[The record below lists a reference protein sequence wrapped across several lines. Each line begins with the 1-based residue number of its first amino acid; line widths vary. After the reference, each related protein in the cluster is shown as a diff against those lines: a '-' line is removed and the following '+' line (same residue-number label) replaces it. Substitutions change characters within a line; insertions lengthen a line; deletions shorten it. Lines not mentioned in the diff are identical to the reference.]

1 MDLLNRFTAAMDVLE
16 RHMKTDDIYY
26 WNRQMMLFVSL
37 GQATERAHVVR
48 FQGKGLQSVKD
59 QARNWLR
66 KQPETEWLKL
76 DIARNFEA
84 LSFEALNERVGDTRK
99 NYFRRGIAFDRKM
112 QCAYLEEELNG
123 NAVLSKDPTHE
134 ELHINLTNL
143 SNYAHQQG
151 RTERIAFH
159 PTSPCLLFDTL
170 GVFADETPHVLEV
183 TRDVEK
189 IRDTTSALPS
199 EIKTIVAQSSEYLAR
214 QVRANGRFQYGY
226 FPCFDKP
233 IKFYN
238 SLRHASTL
246 YSMIEAYRL
255 TPSEQLRQAIDRAKR
270 YLIEELIVQDGE
282 HSFVLDR
289 ESNEVKLGA
298 NAAAILALTEYMQ
311 TFQTTEEL
319 RLSQRLATGI
329 LSLQQPSGQYL
340 HVLDYPS
347 FALKD
352 AFRIIYYEGEA
363 TYALMRLYALD
374 SDQRWLDSVVRSFD
388 HFIAKSYWK
397 FHDHWLSYSANEL
410 TKWLPEERYF
420 QFGLQNVA
428 PKLDFIHHRETTYP
442 TFLELMLAAREMID
456 RIEALGRA
464 DLLSDFP
471 LEWLDQTIEQRMIYQ
486 RNGFFYPEVAMYMKK
501 PSRIL
506 GSFYIRHHSM
516 RVRIDDVE
524 HNLSGYCRAWTRML
538 KEVPS

>member
-1 MDLLNRFTAAMDVLE
+1 MDLLHRFNTAIDVLE
-16 RHMKTDDIYY
+16 RRMNTEDIYY
-26 WNRQMMLFVSL
+26 WNRQMTLFVSL
-37 GQATERAHVVR
+37 GQATERAYVVR
-48 FQGKGLQSVKD
+48 FHGKNLQSVTD
-59 QARNWLR
+59 QARYWLR
-66 KQPETEWLKL
+66 KQPETDWLKL

-84 LSFEALNERVGDTRK
+84 TTFEALQAQLRMTRK
-99 NYFRRGIAFDRKM
+99 NYFRRGISFDRKM

-123 NAVLSKDPTHE
+123 NAVLTKDPTHD
-134 ELHINLTNL
+134 ELHVNLTNL
-143 SNYAHQQG
+143 TNYTQHQG

-170 GVFADETPHVLEV
+170 GVFAGETPHVLEV

-189 IRDTTSALPS
+189 IRDTTSDLPS
-199 EIKTIVAQSSEYLAR
+199 EIKTIVASSSRYLAR
-214 QVRANGRFQYGY
+214 QVQANGRFRYGY

-233 IKFYN
+233 IRFYN

-255 TPSEQLRQAIDRAKR
+255 APDEVLRDAINRAKR
-270 YLIEELIVQDGE
+270 YLLDELIVRTGDLA
-282 HSFVLDR
+282 FVLDR
-289 ESNEVKLGA
+289 ESNEIKLGA

-311 TFQTTEEL
+311 TFETTQDL
-319 RLSQRLATGI
+319 YVSRQLAEGI
-329 LSLQQPSGQYL
+329 LSLQQASGQYL
-340 HVLDYPS
+340 HVLEYPS
-347 FALKD
+347 FQLKD

-363 TYALMRLYALD
+363 TYALMRLYALNPD
-374 SDQRWLDSVVRSFD
+374 SRWLDSVVRAFD
-388 HFIAKSYWK
+388 HFLAHSYWK
-397 FHDHWLSYSANEL
+397 YHDHWLSYSANEL
-410 TKWLPEERYF
+410 TKQLPEDRYF
-420 QFGLQNVA
+420 QFGLKNVA

-456 RIEALGRA
+456 RMEALGRV
-464 DLLSDFP
+464 DLLADFP
-471 LEWLDQTIEQRMIYQ
+471 LEWLDRTIERRMIYQ

-501 PSRIL
+501 PDRIL

>member
-1 MDLLNRFTAAMDVLE
+1 MDLLTRFNTAIDVLE
-16 RHMKTDDIYY
+16 RRMNTEDIYY
-26 WNRQMMLFVSL
+26 WNRQMTLFVSL
-37 GQATERAHVVR
+37 GQATERACVVR
-48 FQGKGLQSVKD
+48 FQGKNLQSVAD
-59 QARNWLR
+59 QARHWLR
-66 KQPETEWLKL
+66 KQPETDWLKL

-84 LSFEALNERVGDTRK
+84 TTFEALQVQLRMTRK
-99 NYFRRGIAFDRKM
+99 NYFRRGISFDRKM

-123 NAVLSKDPTHE
+123 NAVLTKDPTHD
-134 ELHINLTNL
+134 ELHVNLTNL
-143 SNYAHQQG
+143 TNYTQHQG
-151 RTERIAFH
+151 RTARIAFH
-159 PTSPCLLFDTL
+159 PTSPCLLFETL
-170 GVFADETPHVLEV
+170 GVFAGETPHVLEV

-189 IRDTTSALPS
+189 IRDTTSHLPS
-199 EIKTIVAQSSEYLAR
+199 EIKTIVAASSRYLAR
-214 QVRANGRFQYGY
+214 QVQTNGRFQYGY

-233 IKFYN
+233 IRFYN

-255 TPSEQLRQAIDRAKR
+255 APDEILRDAIDRAKR
-270 YLIEELIVQDGE
+270 YLIDELIVLNGE
-282 HSFVLDR
+282 LAFVLDR
-289 ESNEVKLGA
+289 ESNEIKLGA

-311 TFQTTEEL
+311 TFGTTQDL
-319 RLSQRLATGI
+319 HVSRQLAEGI
-329 LSLQQPSGQYL
+329 LSLQQTSGQYL
-340 HVLDYPS
+340 HVLEYPS
-347 FALKD
+347 FQLKD

-374 SDQRWLDSVVRSFD
+374 PDSRWLDSVVRSFD
-388 HFIAKSYWK
+388 HFLAHAYWK
-397 FHDHWLSYSANEL
+397 YHDHWLSYSANEL
-410 TKWLPEERYF
+410 TKQLPEARYF

-456 RIEALGRA
+456 RMEALGQKA
-464 DLLSDFP
+464 LLADFP
-471 LEWLDQTIEQRMIYQ
+471 LEWLDQTIERRMVYQ

-501 PSRIL
+501 PDRIL

-524 HNLSGYCRAWTRML
+524 HNLSGYCRAWARML

>member
-1 MDLLNRFTAAMDVLE
+1 MDLLNRFTTAMDLLE

-26 WNRQMMLFVSL
+26 WNRQMVLFVSL
-37 GQATERAHVVR
+37 GQTSERAHVVR

-84 LSFEALNERVGDTRK
+84 LSFETLNERVRDTRK

-112 QCAYLEEELNG
+112 HCAYLEEELNG

-151 RTERIAFH
+151 RTERMTFH

-170 GVFADETPHVLEV
+170 GVFADETPHILEV

-199 EIKTIVAQSSEYLAR
+199 EIKTIVAQSSGYLAR
-214 QVRANGRFQYGY
+214 QVRTNGRFQYGY

-270 YLIEELIVQDGE
+270 YLIEELIVHEGE
-282 HSFVLDR
+282 RSFVLDR

-319 RLSQRLATGI
+319 RLSQRLASGI

-340 HVLDYPS
+340 HVLYYPS

-374 SDQRWLDSVVRSFD
+374 SDQRWLDSVVQSFE
-388 HFIAKSYWK
+388 HFITKSYWK

-471 LEWLDQTIEQRMIYQ
+471 LEWLDQTIERRIIYQ

-501 PSRIL
+501 PGRIL

>member
-1 MDLLNRFTAAMDVLE
+1 MDLLNRFTTAMDVLE
-16 RHMKTDDIYY
+16 QHMKTDDIYY

-37 GQATERAHVVR
+37 GQASERAHVVR

-66 KQPETEWLKL
+66 QQPEVAWLKL

-84 LSFEALNERVGDTRK
+84 LSFETLNERVKDTRK
-99 NYFRRGIAFDRKM
+99 NYFRYGIAFDRKM

-123 NAVLSKDPTHE
+123 NAVLTKDPTHQ

-151 RTERIAFH
+151 RTERIAFQ

-183 TRDVEK
+183 IRDVEK
-189 IRDTTSALPS
+189 IRETTSPLPS

-255 TPSEQLRQAIDRAKR
+255 TPSERLRQAIDRAKR
-270 YLIEELIVQDGE
+270 YLVEELIVHEGE
-282 HSFVLDR
+282 RSFVLDR
-289 ESNEVKLGA
+289 ESNEIKLGA

-311 TFQTTEEL
+311 TFQTTD
-319 RLSQRLATGI
+319 
-329 LSLQQPSGQYL
+329 
-340 HVLDYPS
+340 DY
-347 FALKD
+347 
-352 AFRIIYYEGEA
+352 
-363 TYALMRLYALD
+363 
-374 SDQRWLDSVVRSFD
+374 DSVNDSQQAF
-388 HFIAKSYWK
+388 
-397 FHDHWLSYSANEL
+397 FHCNNHQVNTCMYS
-410 TKWLPEERYF
+410 
-420 QFGLQNVA
+420 
-428 PKLDFIHHRETTYP
+428 
-442 TFLELMLAAREMID
+442 
-456 RIEALGRA
+456 
-464 DLLSDFP
+464 S
-471 LEWLDQTIEQRMIYQ
+471 
-486 RNGFFYPEVAMYMKK
+486 
-501 PSRIL
+501 
-506 GSFYIRHHSM
+506 IR
-516 RVRIDDVE
+516 RLR
-524 HNLSGYCRAWTRML
+524 
-538 KEVPS
+538 

>member
-1 MDLLNRFTAAMDVLE
+1 MDVLE
-16 RHMKTDDIYY
+16 QQMNTDDIYY

-37 GQATERAHVVR
+37 GQGTERAHVVR
-48 FQGKGLQSVKD
+48 FQGKGLQSVTD

-66 KQPETEWLKL
+66 KQPEVEWLKL

-84 LSFEALNERVGDTRK
+84 LSFEALNERVKETRK

-112 QCAYLEEELNG
+112 HCAYLEEELNG
-123 NAVLSKDPTHE
+123 NAVLTKDPTHQ

-143 SNYAHQQG
+143 SNYAQQQG

-170 GVFADETPHVLEV
+170 GVFADETPHLLEV

-189 IRDTTSALPS
+189 IRDTTSELPS

-255 TPSEQLRQAIDRAKR
+255 TPSETLRQAIDRAKR
-270 YLIEELIVQDGE
+270 YLVEELIVHE
-282 HSFVLDR
+282 EERSFVLDR
-289 ESNEVKLGA
+289 ESNEIKLGA

-311 TFQTTEEL
+311 TFQTTDDL

-340 HVLDYPS
+340 HVLEYPS

-374 SDQRWLDSVVRSFD
+374 SDERWLDSVVQSFE

-410 TKWLPEERYF
+410 TKWLPEDRYF

-456 RIEALGRA
+456 RIEAMERA
-464 DLLSDFP
+464 DLLVDFP
-471 LEWLDQTIEQRMIYQ
+471 LEWLDQTIERRMVYQ

-501 PSRIL
+501 PDRIL